1 MNSSRPGEVM
11 ADVYVPFTVT
21 GRAGYLIVRSHS
33 NAEAITN
40 AVRSRVYELDRDQPV
55 TEVMSMSMLLNDFVY
70 SRPRFNLV
78 LFSIFAGLGL
88 ALAVIGVYGVISQA
102 VAQQTQEIGVRIAL
116 GAGFRDIAGMVL
128 RSGMKLIGAGIAL
141 GLAGSLLAARVLE
154 QQVWNVSTLD
164 PLSFVAVSLILVVVG
179 LQACFWPARRA
190 AKVDPM
196 LALRCE

>member
-1 MNSSRPGEVM
+1 
-11 ADVYVPFTVT
+11 
-21 GRAGYLIVRSHS
+21 
-33 NAEAITN
+33 
-40 AVRSRVYELDRDQPV
+40 
-55 TEVMSMSMLLNDFVY
+55 MSMLLNDFVY